1 MAVTCGLHLRR
12 NRMRRRPTRC
22 DLVLVAVGVVLGCLT
37 WLMLYVTHRAAL
49 VAKSYLQATLPS
61 AIHAR
66 ITESR
71 IMLFWCSIESI
82 TKVEC
87 RPALLP
93 YPIEPELTAIQWGM
107 TTFATSPDHD
117 IDNNERV

>member
-1 MAVTCGLHLRR
+1 
-12 NRMRRRPTRC
+12 MRRRPTRC

-82 TKVEC
+82 TK
-87 RPALLP
+87 
-93 YPIEPELTAIQWGM
+93 WGM